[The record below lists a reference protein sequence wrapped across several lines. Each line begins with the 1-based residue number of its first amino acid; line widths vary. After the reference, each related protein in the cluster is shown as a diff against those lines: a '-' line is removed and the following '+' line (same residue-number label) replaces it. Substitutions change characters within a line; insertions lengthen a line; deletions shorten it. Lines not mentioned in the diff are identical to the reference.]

1 MSVALQPSV
10 SGAPPGMQLVKIC
23 HFSINNTNQVPL
35 GPMLHPQCQVL
46 PLLATLLI
54 NLPMQLEATNLAV
67 REQSY
72 DHVLYLHAQVNLGPM
87 DQLQDHRQPMG
98 LEGLIGP
105 LPMRP
110 LSRRCLMKIRA

>member
-10 SGAPPGMQLVKIC
+10 SGAPPGMQLVKSC

-54 NLPMQLEATNLAV
+54 NLPMQLVATNLAV
-67 REQSY
+67 REHNLMTMCFIFMHRSIW
-72 DHVLYLHAQVNLGPM
+72 AQWTSCRTTDNQWAWRV
-87 DQLQDHRQPMG
+87 
-98 LEGLIGP
+98 
-105 LPMRP
+105 
-110 LSRRCLMKIRA
+110 